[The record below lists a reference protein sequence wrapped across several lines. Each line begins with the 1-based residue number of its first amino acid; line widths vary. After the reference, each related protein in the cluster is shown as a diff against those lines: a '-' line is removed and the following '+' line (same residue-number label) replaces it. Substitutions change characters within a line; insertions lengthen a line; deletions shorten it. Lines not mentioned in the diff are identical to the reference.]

1 MTDRELLEAI
11 YRDTQQLGERMSN
24 IETAL
29 ENETNRNIQ
38 VIAGRNDKLLLAISK
53 ILDEKL
59 DEKFSPIGQSLNRIN
74 EQIKDIKLSL
84 ENIDKSI

>member
-38 VIAGRNDKLLLAISK
+38 IIAGRNDKLLLAISK

>member
-11 YRDTQQLGERMSN
+11 YQDTQNFKKRIAN
-24 IETAL
+24 IEMTL

>member
-1 MTDRELLEAI
+1 MTLTKEDLLV
-11 YRDTQQLGERMSN
+11 LGN
-24 IETAL
+24 
-29 ENETNRNIQ
+29 
-38 VIAGRNDKLLLAISK
+38 

>member
-38 VIAGRNDKLLLAISK
+38 VIAGRNDKLLLAISN